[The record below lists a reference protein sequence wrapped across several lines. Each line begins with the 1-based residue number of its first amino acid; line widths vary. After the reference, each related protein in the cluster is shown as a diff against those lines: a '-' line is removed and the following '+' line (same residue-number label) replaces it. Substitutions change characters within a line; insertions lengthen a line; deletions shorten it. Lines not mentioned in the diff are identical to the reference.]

1 MRHYLNIFNYLK
13 PMRARYFA
21 ALILSSCELIMLFSA
36 PIVNRM
42 LMEMIVDGSGSDT
55 LMQVILIMAGLLG
68 LTPLIA
74 LGNYWQRLYAQ
85 QASNNLKITLFQH
98 IQKLSLQTLHKRQTS
113 DYLMRL
119 SQEADTVG
127 NTLLTGFVVSAFM
140 RFVVV
145 TPVTMA
151 LLWFTDWRMAVLAIV
166 YSLIC
171 LPLSLFL
178 NPYVQKLERE
188 ARIEIAASSN
198 IILETMRSL
207 PIVKVFMMGTALESL
222 YHRRCMAVRKK
233 RAKFRAVNGI
243 SYGVMDFFSFSA
255 QAVGF
260 MLAIYLLIQDETGL
274 SEAVYM
280 ASLMSLVS
288 DGLLSFST
296 FVLWSQPGIVA
307 AKRIF
312 EVLDEPGEAAICT
325 DVQPN
330 EHAAEAFS
338 LNNISFAYP
347 NGDLVLNGINIS
359 VPRGQKLALVG
370 GSGGGKS
377 TLAKIIAFLYEPS
390 KGEITFYGFNRQQLN
405 LEDIRKFI
413 AYVPQEIV
421 LFEGS
426 IYENIALGKSNAT
439 ADEIITAAKDANLH
453 QFVTSL
459 PEGYDTKV
467 GENGTKLSGGQRQ
480 RIAIARAFLKDAPLL
495 ILDEASSA
503 LDSDTESQIQHSL
516 EKLSKGRTTVTVA
529 HRLSTIYNADRI
541 LVLEK
546 GVVVEQGTHST
557 LIEQGGRY
565 SKLALGFK

>member
-1 MRHYLNIFNYLK
+1 
-13 PMRARYFA
+13 
-21 ALILSSCELIMLFSA
+21 
-36 PIVNRM
+36 
-42 LMEMIVDGSGSDT
+42 
-55 LMQVILIMAGLLG
+55 
-68 LTPLIA
+68 
-74 LGNYWQRLYAQ
+74 
-85 QASNNLKITLFQH
+85 
-98 IQKLSLQTLHKRQTS
+98 
-113 DYLMRL
+113 
-119 SQEADTVG
+119 
-127 NTLLTGFVVSAFM
+127 
-140 RFVVV
+140 
-145 TPVTMA
+145 
-151 LLWFTDWRMAVLAIV
+151 
-166 YSLIC
+166 
-171 LPLSLFL
+171 
-178 NPYVQKLERE
+178 
-188 ARIEIAASSN
+188 
-198 IILETMRSL
+198 
-207 PIVKVFMMGTALESL
+207 
-222 YHRRCMAVRKK
+222 
-233 RAKFRAVNGI
+233 
-243 SYGVMDFFSFSA
+243 
-255 QAVGF
+255 
-260 MLAIYLLIQDETGL
+260 
-274 SEAVYM
+274 
-280 ASLMSLVS
+280 
-288 DGLLSFST
+288 
-296 FVLWSQPGIVA
+296 
-307 AKRIF
+307 
-312 EVLDEPGEAAICT
+312 
-325 DVQPN
+325 
-330 EHAAEAFS
+330 
-338 LNNISFAYP
+338 
-347 NGDLVLNGINIS
+347 VLNGINIS

-377 TLAKIIAFLYEPS
+377 TLAKIIAFLYEPG

-546 GVVVEQGTHST
+546 GVIVEQGTHST